1 MLCSC
6 RGGCFGKG
14 SETADPVTSTTRT
27 LLSCASPHSKGRAEP
42 CTGLCP
48 PARGSQGV
56 CTQARARCTR
66 GGAQSSPTPGL
77 TFKPLIR
84 DPKTALITV
93 SCLAEGL
100 SQEGTSGVLTP
111 DPNPVS
117 DQAAQVFD
125 QLGLEILQG
134 GDPMICLGLCSPI
147 SLPLCV
153 FLFLYSTK
161 TSLTSDFNHR
171 LLFSHRISQ

>member
-6 RGGCFGKG
+6 WGGCFGKG

-27 LLSCASPHSKGRAEP
+27 LLSCASPHSKRRAEP

-84 DPKTALITV
+84 DPKTALITA

-100 SQEGTSGVLTP
+100 SQEGTSGFLTP

-117 DQAAQVFD
+117 DQAAQVFA
-125 QLGLEILQG
+125 QLGLERSHDLPG
-134 GDPMICLGLCSPI
+134 TLFPHFPAFMCI
-147 SLPLCV
+147 SFLIFHQNLPY
-153 FLFLYSTK
+153 F
-161 TSLTSDFNHR
+161 R
-171 LLFSHRISQ
+171 L